1 MWGVQ
6 RSHGAR
12 SLISE
17 WRLNMKLRWERL
29 PELVHTH
36 THLNALTRD
45 CLMGVVEYRAG
56 PLYPWTFPR
65 TPLS

>member
-17 WRLNMKLRWERL
+17 WRLEMKLRWERL

-36 THLNALTRD
+36 TLERPYSGLPDGR
-45 CLMGVVEYRAG
+45 R
-56 PLYPWTFPR
+56 
-65 TPLS
+65 